1 MTEQTNLGGTFT
13 FLNTSMTVNR
23 MGYGVL
29 PVAVVLLLGAWQDG
43 RRAHRRLAAQ
53 ARPALL
59 PERKIPVDK

>member
-1 MTEQTNLGGTFT
+1 MTARLEL
-13 FLNTSMTVNR
+13 FLLC
-23 MGYGVL
+23 GVL